1 MRGKAQIV
9 FCNRRRERG
18 VTIILVVFGMAF
30 LILAIAALAIDI
42 VALYTASGQAK
53 HVASASAL
61 AGAKVLANS
70 GVTSDTNILLLPPT
84 APAPTQA
91 TNVVIAVA
99 TQSKIGGIPITAG
112 QVNVTFPNAGTPGG
126 AINPRVSVTVTPTN
140 VPTFFARAWG
150 TKFEPIGSTAV
161 AEALNPSGSGALTSS
176 GNPVPVAPQCVKP
189 WVLPN
194 LDPNHAGQKFF
205 DTTSGALSTTSGQVG
220 QLVTLQPACPGPKCT
235 TPAAGYY
242 FYAQLTP
249 PLASAVPACTVSSC
263 AYEENITACSPQPI
277 SCGTASALSVVAV
290 DHPTNSCGVSKPA
303 QTYDGTACLIHAS
316 NQGLNQGQDCLNV
329 DAALNCAATTTS
341 TLPAQM
347 FAGSNNTLVLDG
359 LGPAQGDVITA
370 SDSLV
375 TIPVIDDTVAL
386 TGDPATA
393 TVIGFIQAFIT
404 DAGPP
409 SGPTGGT
416 IHVRIVN
423 IAGCGTS
430 ATGNPVLGDGISPV
444 PVRLISA
451 P

>member
-1 MRGKAQIV
+1 MRGKIQIE
-9 FCNRRRERG
+9 FRNHRQERG

-42 VALYTASGQAK
+42 VALYTASGEAK

-61 AGAKVLANS
+61 AGAKLLANS
-70 GVTSDTNILLLPPT
+70 GITSDTSI
-84 APAPTQA
+84 TQA
-91 TNVVIAVA
+91 TAQTQARNVAIAVA
-99 TQSKIGGIPITAG
+99 TQSKIGGIPITTA
-112 QVNVTFPNAGTPGG
+112 QVNVTFPNAGT
-126 AINPRVSVTVTPTN
+126 INPRVSVTVTPTN

-150 TKFEPIGSTAV
+150 TRFEPVGSTAV
-161 AEALNPSGSGALTSS
+161 AEAFNPSGSGALTSS

-194 LDPNHAGQKFF
+194 IDPHNPSLPPSNRFF
-205 DTTSGALSTTSGQVG
+205 DPTSGVPVRPSTQVG
-220 QLVTLQPACPGPKCT
+220 QTLTLAPCVAPGCIVTPPQT
-235 TPAAGYY
+235 TYY
-242 FYAQLTP
+242 YYAQLTP

-263 AYEENITACSPQPI
+263 AYEENITACSPQPL
-277 SCGTASALSVVAV
+277 SCGTASALSVVTV
-290 DHPTNSCGVSKPA
+290 DHFTNSCGASKPT
-303 QTYDGTACLIHAS
+303 QTDDGTACLIHAS
-316 NQGLNQGQDCLNV
+316 NQGLNQGQDCLNA
-329 DAALNCAATTTS
+329 DAAGNCNATTTS

-375 TIPVIDDTVAL
+375 TIPVIDDTAL

-404 DAGPP
+404 YL
-409 SGPTGGT
+409 GPTAGT

-423 IAGCGTS
+423 IAGCGSS

-444 PVRLISA
+444 PVRLIS
-451 P
+451 PP